1 LLSWDRVDM
10 IQDSDDARQEGIY
23 WVEDSSVTRG
33 VGFRGMS
40 VGVVVLVARPGVSG
54 GGGVMARMV
63 VVVRVFL
70 VPLATVLTLGMRRM
84 VRGRGGGGRFVL
96 LSRAL
101 TAAATT
107 PAAGELGHLLGP
119 FLVSC
124 RGVQLPFHALLRM

>member
-1 LLSWDRVDM
+1 M
-10 IQDSDDARQEGIY
+10 IQDSDDTRREGIY
-23 WVEDSSVTRG
+23 WVEDLSVTRG
-33 VGFRGMS
+33 GFRGMS
-40 VGVVVLVARPGVSG
+40 VGVVVLVARPGVS